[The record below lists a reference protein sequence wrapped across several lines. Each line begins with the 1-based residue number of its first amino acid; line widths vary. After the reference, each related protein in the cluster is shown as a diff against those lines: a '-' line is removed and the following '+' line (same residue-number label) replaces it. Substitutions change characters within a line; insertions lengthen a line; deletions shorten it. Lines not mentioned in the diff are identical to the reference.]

1 MKVSWSFAEIEEVIN
16 NANKINFF
24 LRLNGESANLK
35 TNEAI
40 DVAALY
46 IKEIGTINNFNDTR
60 LTNVKDPV
68 DDSDVATKQYVD
80 NRKRVIEIKSK
91 TIMLSSGRIIRA
103 GLSGSFST
111 TMTQNIIINGSSV
124 TSFTKPSNE
133 DRSIT
138 VFQNP
143 IELSNGD
150 VLTFHSSNT
159 VDVFAIW
166 VELDL

>member
-1 MKVSWSFAEIEEVIN
+1 
-16 NANKINFF
+16 
-24 LRLNGESANLK
+24 
-35 TNEAI
+35 
-40 DVAALY
+40 
-46 IKEIGTINNFNDTR
+46 
-60 LTNVKDPV
+60 
-68 DDSDVATKQYVD
+68 
-80 NRKRVIEIKSK
+80 
-91 TIMLSSGRIIRA
+91 MLSSGRIIRA

-111 TMTQNIIINGSSV
+111 TMTQNIIIDGSSV

-133 DRSIT
+133 DRPIT

-143 IELSNGD
+143 FELSNGD